1 MVGISADLIASYELR
16 NTIHF
21 QAGYVRN
28 SCDHRNEG
36 IEFLQLYQ
44 QWSLDTSNHTRT
56 STQRLQLH
64 GVGCEFEADAPSC
77 YRKEGERIQWAV
89 WLTPLRELLALPVR
103 QA

>member
-1 MVGISADLIASYELR
+1 
-16 NTIHF
+16 
-21 QAGYVRN
+21 
-28 SCDHRNEG
+28 
-36 IEFLQLYQ
+36 
-44 QWSLDTSNHTRT
+44 
-56 STQRLQLH
+56 LH